1 MANLHNPD
9 ISSPGDTP
17 GPPGA
22 FSEVI
27 ETLERQRAD
36 GLHDGAQAYV
46 SRFGEPLLDVAVGES
61 DPVGAPGRALERDDV
76 MLWYSS
82 GKPVTTTAVLQ
93 LWERGRLEL
102 DDPVAEYVEGWG
114 AGKERVTL
122 RHVLTHTGGF
132 TMAGRGELF
141 DTDVPY
147 AEAVAR
153 IAAHPAEWEPGT
165 KAGYHPT
172 SGWKI
177 LGAVVEAVDGRP
189 IDRYL
194 ADEVFGPAGMKES
207 RLGIPPGEQAALGQ
221 RLVPVAWKGHALAV
235 QVDGGLQM
243 VPYHIERI
251 HNQSWHVAKVEPGGG
266 MRGPA
271 RELGRFYESLL
282 GFAPPVLEPRT
293 VEVMAAVHR
302 YGLPDV
308 IFGGMKTPWG
318 LGVQVAGGMS
328 GGPGR
333 RAFGHGGMASSRGLA
348 DPDAGLVAVL
358 VANGLPDPIKN
369 EQRMFAFTDAVYRAF
384 GDELAPLRL
393 AARPMSDAFR
403 PST

>member
-1 MANLHNPD
+1 MGNSRKPD
-9 ISSPGDTP
+9 KSAWAAVVD
-17 GPPGA
+17 
-22 FSEVI
+22 
-27 ETLERQRAD
+27 TLERQRAE

-61 DPVGAPGRALERDDV
+61 IPGRALERDDV

-82 GKPVTTTAVLQ
+82 GKPVTTTAVLH
-93 LWERGRLEL
+93 LWERGRLGL
-102 DDPVAEYVEGWG
+102 DDPVAQYVDRWG

-132 TMAGRGELF
+132 TMTGQGELF

-177 LGAVVEAVDGRP
+177 LGAVVEVIDGRP
-189 IDRYL
+189 IDRYV
-194 ADEVFGPAGMKES
+194 ADEILGPAGMKQC
-207 RLGIPPGEQAALGQ
+207 RLGVPADEQAALGP
-221 RLVPVAWKGHALAV
+221 RLVPVAWKGHAIAIS
-235 QVDGGLQM
+235 DGGGIRML
-243 VPYHIERI
+243 PYHVERI
-251 HNQSWHVAKVEPGGG
+251 HNEAWHVAKVEPGGG

-271 RELGRFYESLL
+271 RELGHLYESLL
-282 GFAPPVLEPRT
+282 GFGAPLLEPRT
-293 VEVMAAVHR
+293 VEVMAAIHR
-302 YGLPDV
+302 FGLPDV
-308 IFGGMKTPWG
+308 IFGGQKTPWG

-358 VANGLPDPIKN
+358 VCNGLPDPLKN

-384 GDELAPLRL
+384 GDELAHLRL
-393 AARPMSDAFR
+393 PARPMSEAFR

>member
-1 MANLHNPD
+1 MGNSSNPD
-9 ISSPGDTP
+9 KSAWAAVVD
-17 GPPGA
+17 
-22 FSEVI
+22 
-27 ETLERQRAD
+27 TLERQRAE

-46 SRFGEPLLDVAVGES
+46 SRFGEPLLDVGVGES
-61 DPVGAPGRALERDDV
+61 TPGRALERDDV

-93 LWERGRLEL
+93 LWERGRVGL
-102 DDPVAEYVEGWG
+102 DDPVSKYVDGWG

-132 TMAGRGELF
+132 TMTGQGELF

-177 LGAVVEAVDGRP
+177 LGAVVEAVDRRP
-189 IDRYL
+189 IERYV
-194 ADEVFGPAGMKES
+194 ADEVLAPATMKES
-207 RLGIPPGEQAALGQ
+207 RLGVPLDEQAALGD
-221 RLVPVAWKGHALAV
+221 RLVPVAWKGHAFAF
-235 QVDGGLQM
+235 QDGDGLRM

-251 HNQSWHVAKVEPGGG
+251 HNEPWHVAKVEPGGG

-271 RELGRFYESLL
+271 RELGLFYESLL
-282 GFAPPVLEPRT
+282 GFGVPLLEPRT

-308 IFGGMKTPWG
+308 IFGGQKTPWG

-348 DPDAGLVAVL
+348 DPDAGLVLVL
-358 VANGLPDPIKN
+358 VANGLPDPIRN
-369 EQRMFAFTDAVYRAF
+369 EERMFTFTDGVYRAF
-384 GDELAPLRL
+384 GDELAHLRL
-393 AARPMSDAFR
+393 PARSVSEAFR
-403 PST
+403 Q

>member
-1 MANLHNPD
+1 MENPSKPD
-9 ISSPGDTP
+9 KS
-17 GPPGA
+17 A
-22 FSEVI
+22 FSAVLD
-27 ETLERQRAD
+27 TLERQQAE
-36 GLHDGAQAYV
+36 GLHDGAQVYI
-46 SRFGEPLLDVAVGES
+46 SRFGEPLLDVAVGQS
-61 DPVGAPGRALERDDV
+61 TPGRGLERDDV

-82 GKPVTTTAVLQ
+82 GKPVTTVAVLQ
-93 LWERGRLEL
+93 LWEQGRLGL
-102 DDPVAEYVEGWG
+102 DDRVADYVDGWG
-114 AGKERVTL
+114 AGKERVTI

-141 DTDVPY
+141 DTDIAY

-153 IAAHPAEWEPGT
+153 IADYPAEWEPGT

-189 IDRYL
+189 IERYL
-194 ADEVFGPAGMKES
+194 ADEVFSPAGMKEC
-207 RLGIPPGEQAALGQ
+207 RLGVPPEEQAALGD

-235 QVDGGLQM
+235 SDDGGLRM

-251 HNQSWHVAKVEPGGG
+251 HNERWHVAKVEPGGG

-282 GFAPPVLEPRT
+282 GFGAAVLEPRT

-302 YGLPDV
+302 YGLPDI

-318 LGVQVAGGMS
+318 LGVQVAGGIS

-333 RAFGHGGMASSRGLA
+333 RAFGHGGMASSRGVA
-348 DPDAGLVAVL
+348 DPDAGLVMVL
-358 VANGLPDPIKN
+358 VTNGLPDPLQN
-369 EQRMFAFTDAVYRAF
+369 ERRMFGFTDGVYRAF
-384 GDELAPLRL
+384 GDELAHLRL
-393 AARPMSDAFR
+393 PAKSMSEAFR

>member
-1 MANLHNPD
+1 MVD
-9 ISSPGDTP
+9 
-17 GPPGA
+17 
-22 FSEVI
+22 
-27 ETLERQRAD
+27 TLEQQRAD
-36 GLHDGAQAYV
+36 GLHHGAQAYV

-61 DPVGAPGRALERDDV
+61 VPGRALERDDV

-93 LWERGRLEL
+93 LWEQGRLGL
-102 DDPVAEYVEGWG
+102 DDPVAKYVAGWG

-194 ADEVFGPAGMKES
+194 ADEVFAPAGMKES
-207 RLGIPPGEQAALGQ
+207 RLGVPPEEQAALGD
-221 RLVPVAWKGHALAV
+221 RLVPVAWTGHALAM
-235 QVDGGLQM
+235 QVDGGLRM
-243 VPYHIERI
+243 VPYHIEQI
-251 HNQSWHVAKVEPGGG
+251 HNEAWHVAKVEPGGG

-282 GFAPPVLEPRT
+282 GFGPPLLEPRT
-293 VEVMAAVHR
+293 VEVMGAVHR

-308 IFGGMKTPWG
+308 IFGGQKTPWG

-348 DPDAGLVAVL
+348 DPEAGLVLVL
-358 VANGLPDPIKN
+358 VANGLPDPLKN
-369 EQRMFAFTDAVYRAF
+369 ERRMFAFTDAVYRAF
-384 GDELAPLRL
+384 GDELAHLRL
-393 AARPMSDAFR
+393 PRSRCPR
-403 PST
+403 PSARAPDRRRRLGGKFRW

>member
-1 MANLHNPD
+1 MGTPHKPD
-9 ISSPGDTP
+9 KTLF
-17 GPPGA
+17 A
-22 FSEVI
+22 EVVDA
-27 ETLERQRAD
+27 LEQQRED
-36 GLHDGAQAYV
+36 GLHDGAQVYV

-61 DPVGAPGRALERDDV
+61 APGRALERDDV
-76 MLWYSS
+76 MMLYSS

-93 LWERGRLEL
+93 LWEQGRLGL
-102 DDPVAEYVEGWG
+102 DDPVAKYVPGWG

-122 RHVLTHTGGF
+122 RQVLIHTGGF
-132 TMAGRGELF
+132 TMTGRGELF

-189 IDRYL
+189 IDRYV
-194 ADEVFGPAGMKES
+194 ADEVFAPAGMKES
-207 RLGIPPGEQAALGQ
+207 RLGVPPEEQAALGD
-221 RLVPVAWKGHALAV
+221 RLVPVAWKGHALAM
-235 QVDGGLQM
+235 QVEGGLQM

-251 HNQSWHVAKVEPGGG
+251 HNEAWHVAKVEPGGG

-282 GFAPPVLEPRT
+282 GFGPPLLEPRT
-293 VEVMAAVHR
+293 VEVMGAVQR

-308 IFGGMKTPWG
+308 IFGGQKTPWG

-348 DPDAGLVAVL
+348 DPDAGLVLVL

-369 EQRMFAFTDAVYRAF
+369 ERRMFGFTDAVYRAF
-384 GDELAPLRL
+384 GDELAHLRL
-393 AARPMSDAFR
+393 PARQMA
-403 PST
+403 

>member
-1 MANLHNPD
+1 MANTQQPD
-9 ISSPGDTP
+9 KS
-17 GPPGA
+17 A
-22 FSEVI
+22 FAAVV

-36 GLHDGAQAYV
+36 GLHDGAQVYV
-46 SRFGEPLLDVAVGES
+46 SRFGEPLLDVAIGES
-61 DPVGAPGRALERDDV
+61 VPGRTLERDDV

-82 GKPVTTTAVLQ
+82 GKPATTTAVLQ
-93 LWERGRLEL
+93 LWEQGRLGL
-102 DDPVAEYVEGWG
+102 DDPVAEYVAGWG

-122 RHVLTHTGGF
+122 RHVLIHTGGF

-141 DTDVPY
+141 DTDVTY

-189 IDRYL
+189 IDRYV
-194 ADEVFGPAGMKES
+194 ADEVLGPAGMKES
-207 RLGIPPGEQAALGQ
+207 RLGIPPDEQAALGD
-221 RLVPVAWKGHALAV
+221 RLVPVGWKGHALAL
-235 QVDGGLQM
+235 QNESGLQM

-251 HNQSWHVAKVEPGGG
+251 HNEAWHVAKVEPGGG

-271 RELGRFYESLL
+271 RELGRLYESLL
-282 GFAPPVLEPRT
+282 GFGPRLLEPRT

-348 DPDAGLVAVL
+348 DPDAGLVLVL
-358 VANGLPDPIKN
+358 VTNGLPDPIRN
-369 EQRMFAFTDAVYRAF
+369 EQRMFAFTDGVYAAF
-384 GDELAPLRL
+384 GDELAHLRL
-393 AARPMSDAFR
+393 PARSLSEAFR